1 MQTVHAHRVLS
12 MEDEGSVKYIEY
24 AQAHPAAQQVSAQGT
39 SSQNAPG
46 NGSSRLIGALGGD
59 GSASDNTASGASPS
73 GPQPGSNKGAADI
86 IIAGNRLAI
95 AEKTKELLKTMAP
108 IEIINNV
115 FIPAL
120 DRVGELYEQGKI
132 FLPQLMSSAETAK
145 RGFDILKEGRPAGSS
160 SSHMKIVLAT
170 VKGDIHDIGKNIVKM
185 LLENYGYEV
194 IDLGKD
200 VDPSAIVQTV
210 KEQNIRLVGLSA
222 LMTTT
227 VHNMEETIAV
237 LRRECPSCK
246 IMVGGAVLSAQ
257 LAEKIGADYYAK
269 DAAGSAK
276 IAAEVEAAAE

>member
-1 MQTVHAHRVLS
+1 
-12 MEDEGSVKYIEY
+12 
-24 AQAHPAAQQVSAQGT
+24 
-39 SSQNAPG
+39 
-46 NGSSRLIGALGGD
+46 
-59 GSASDNTASGASPS
+59 
-73 GPQPGSNKGAADI
+73 
-86 IIAGNRLAI
+86 
-95 AEKTKELLKTMAP
+95 
-108 IEIINNV
+108 IINNE

-132 FLPQLMSSAETAK
+132 FLPQLMGAAETAK
-145 RGFDILKEGRPAGSS
+145 RGFDIIKAGLPSDTS

-200 VDPSAIVQTV
+200 VEPDVIIKTV

-227 VHNMEETIAV
+227 VHNMEETIA
-237 LRRECPSCK
+237 LLHESCPDCK
-246 IMVGGAVLSAQ
+246 IMVGGAVLTAE
-257 LAEKIGADYYAK
+257 LAKSIGADYYSK

-276 IAAEVEAAAE
+276 IAAEVEAAL